1 MVILAK
7 TKAGMMRLTCGWL
20 LAAAVIG
27 VCPVQAADKPRLTL
41 EQKADKARIDSQRLE
56 QAQLEKAR
64 QAAKA
69 SAARE
74 KRIMQRASTS
84 EWEAKQKQKAQDQF
98 DERETREQRYLR
110 EAKEAA
116 AKERQIPISQ

>member
-1 MVILAK
+1 
-7 TKAGMMRLTCGWL
+7 MMRLTCGWL
-20 LAAAVIG
+20 LAGAVIG

-41 EQKADKARIDSQRLE
+41 EQKADKARIDSQRVE

-74 KRIMQRASTS
+74 ERIMQRASTS